1 MVLRKNLKNKF
12 DGQFYHEYHLFLSLF
27 AIIKFYDLI
36 DTFLDLKQLFL
47 IFPPNFPNGVSIFT
61 LVDIGRAKSEKI
73 VSTKPSY
80 QFDLYMALLWPL
92 WPLNLNRWL
101 FPLNQLQMIQMR
113 GKNYKILKFWV
124 LAFGFGLQKFFRPF
138 FIFLRSLMLNP
149 VKHGIR
155 NQEKVS
161 CLEQPRSNFFKT

>member
-1 MVLRKNLKNKF
+1 MEISKTAVSSPKRCVSILKNQFYKETKNKF
-12 DGQFYHEYHLFLSLF
+12 NGQFYHEFYLFLSLF

-80 QFDLYMALLWPL
+80 QFDLYMALL
-92 WPLNLNRWL
+92 
-101 FPLNQLQMIQMR
+101 
-113 GKNYKILKFWV
+113 
-124 LAFGFGLQKFFRPF
+124 
-138 FIFLRSLMLNP
+138 
-149 VKHGIR
+149 
-155 NQEKVS
+155 
-161 CLEQPRSNFFKT
+161 